1 MSSNRI
7 VHINRSKAVF
17 DDIYVEPDPRAFFS
31 VLGSLDYMIPDV
43 AESIIR
49 QILHA
54 RSSIHGGNT
63 TILDVGCSYG
73 VNAALHRFP
82 VSFAILRQRYACRD
96 MMKLEADELIELDRK
111 FFASWPEIGSARFIG
126 FDSSKD
132 AIRYANVVGLH
143 DAGIAADL
151 ETSDLSPDEA
161 ALVASANVV
170 LSTGAIG
177 YVTERTYRKLLQAMP
192 SRPWIISFVLR
203 MFPYDDFIASFK
215 EHGMVTEKLMGA
227 TFVQRRFRDE
237 HEFEG
242 CLAVLSARGID
253 TQGLESEGLFQAEL
267 FVSRP
272 EEDVKAAPLNDIVT
286 VASGRFGSFAARYVD
301 VGKEDNVRVALAV

>member
-1 MSSNRI
+1 MLTNQI
-7 VHINRSKAVF
+7 VAINRNKAVF

-43 AESIIR
+43 AETIIR
-49 QILHA
+49 QILQA
-54 RSSIHGGNT
+54 RNVIHGGDT

-82 VSFAILRQRYACRD
+82 VSFANLRQRYACRN
-96 MMKLEADELIELDRK
+96 MMELDADELIELDQK
-111 FFASWPEIGSARFIG
+111 FYASWPEIGTARFVG
-126 FDSSKD
+126 FDSSEA

-143 DAGIAADL
+143 EAGVSADL
-151 ETSDLSPDEA
+151 ENSDLTPDDA
-161 ALVASANVV
+161 ALVGSANVV

-177 YVTERTYRKLLQAMP
+177 YVTEQTYGKLLKAMP
-192 SRPWIISFVLR
+192 GNPWIISFVLR
-203 MFPYDDFIASFK
+203 MFPYDDFIASF
-215 EHGMVTEKLMGA
+215 EERGMVTEKLMGA

-237 HEFEG
+237 EEFEG
-242 CLAVLSARGID
+242 SLAALAARGID
-253 TQGLESEGLFQAEL
+253 TQGFESEGLFQAEL

-286 VASGRFGSFAARYVD
+286 VASGRFGSFAARYVN
-301 VGKEDNVRVALAV
+301 VGEQDNVRVALAV